1 MKEQTEISEEYAQI
15 AAKVIEEHKDI
26 SWMKYAEVS
35 IGYMSSNKKKHSG
48 GKTVFADCRKVQD
61 RDKRFIPFDFI
72 ITVYDQNVTGFND
85 KQMEI
90 LIYHELL
97 HVGVEEKD
105 DGNVKY
111 FIVPHDLEEF
121 TKVIDQYG
129 EGWQQ
134 TGGD

>member
-1 MKEQTEISEEYAQI
+1 M
-15 AAKVIEEHKDI
+15 
-26 SWMKYAEVS
+26 
-35 IGYMSSNKKKHSG
+35 
-48 GKTVFADCRKVQD
+48 
-61 RDKRFIPFDFI
+61 
-72 ITVYDQNVTGFND
+72 TGFND

-105 DGNVKY
+105 DGNVIY

-134 TGGD
+134 T